1 MVRSKGPDDCRIPSS
16 IFERTKSTA
25 PVEWSVASNESLFSI
40 HAGNS
45 SFSRDYL
52 FLSGMSGELPNFSI
66 SPGPQAP
73 GDDLRAAAKAE
84 AMKDVPGAAAIGH
97 SDGSKLPVESNRHS
111 ASTSRHSIASNQSF
125 AFPVFAEARSGSV
138 KVERTQHKQQQKKPA
153 EPEESSSSS
162 PAVALGAQQK
172 SWFSCFCCGFY
183 R

>member
-73 GDDLRAAAKAE
+73 GTISAQLQNRGHE
-84 AMKDVPGAAAIGH
+84 GRPGSCCNWPH
-97 SDGSKLPVESNRHS
+97 RWKQ
-111 ASTSRHSIASNQSF
+111 TSS
-125 AFPVFAEARSGSV
+125 RSGSV
-138 KVERTQHKQQQKKPA
+138 KVERTQHQQQQKKPA